1 MIVDTIAFIVRCL
14 IAGVLIF
21 VILKRLLNGSKE
33 NV

>member
-1 MIVDTIAFIVRCL
+1 MTVDTFAFIVRCV

-21 VILKRLLNGSKE
+21 VILKHLLNGSKE